1 MEFQK
6 SSIPE
11 VIICTPKVYED
22 DRGFLSESYRKDKL
36 NNFISHPVNFCQD
49 ITTYSKKMFLE
60 DCIFKNL
67 HFLSQSL

>member
-36 NNFISHPVNFCQD
+36 NNFIEKRNYNFNYLQKRFKD
-49 ITTYSKKMFLE
+49 LE
-60 DCIFKNL
+60 EFFILPRKTF
-67 HFLSQSL
+67 